1 MSGFDPYARKLVVV
15 GMLGG
20 VLLSLI
26 VYCLW
31 GYFICR
37 PAWHRG
43 TCRVPMSSVVNGYWD
58 STGDHSEVLVI
69 NLESREL
76 SSHVSSH
83 DGEVTLSTEY
93 IISKASMKDDVDKS
107 GNVLAELHLIP
118 AETGIQSIDDESPV
132 AGGEGALCGRLVLSI
147 SPATGEMH
155 VVSWPKKSEPSEAS
169 SDCSEPLDL
178 GVFIRDNFMS
188 LEIE

>member
-1 MSGFDPYARKLVVV
+1 MPEFDAYSRKLIMA

-26 VYCLW
+26 IYCLW
-31 GYFICR
+31 GYFMCR
-37 PAWHRG
+37 PALG
-43 TCRVPMSSVVNGYWD
+43 TCRLVMSSVVNGYWD

-69 NLESREL
+69 NLESRAL

-93 IISKASMKDDVDKS
+93 IISKASMKDDTGKS

-118 AETGIQSIDDESPV
+118 AETGIQSIDNDEPEASNV
-132 AGGEGALCGRLVLSI
+132 GALCGRLMLSI

-155 VVSWPKKSEPSEAS
+155 VVSWPKKSDVSSES
-169 SDCSEPLDL
+169 SDCSESLDL